1 MRDDEKCSKLV
12 ELEKAAKL
20 LKDRCF
26 EKIEDCIF
34 PANYE
39 IRGLEVFDLFGQ
51 QFLSYG
57 DKSGLLQIYNVTNM
71 ATNEPETVV
80 KKNLKGIIDILSF
93 KEMPRNQVLLFV
105 GVRFKGM
112 FVYHFSVENGNV
124 THKKMSPVFEEN
136 KFISFF
142 LPNIAFDKKGN
153 PVRFDVWICF
163 DDGDFRIYTGSFPGE
178 QWKVKEQ
185 RQLSYVLE
193 SYTIDRNE
201 RIGTPGLFMGNS
213 AGDIFYLPFTEG
225 EGIDFP
231 GDLNKHRILNIHGA
245 VIEAMI
251 PLSDYRRKKSD
262 KSPGE
267 LFYPDYCGCLVK
279 LNNKIVCIYFDRQK
293 SRTEVS
299 TLTKSFPNRLLA
311 IKCLPFSDCCY
322 TVVSDIENKLHLVK
336 NITDM
341 EPAGENIEV
350 IFDGED
356 HTIVFDDRICR
367 FCFIFI
373 PPPSKNANN
382 RNGQI
387 EYRAYLGMG
396 NHRVLPVNIYDYN
409 TKLKEAEKLFLD
421 IYGIGFLDI
430 DKTIADPDKEKI
442 LVTVEEILERFR
454 YAASRTAVKQLIL
467 QLLVGFAGKFCKNDP
482 DFLIR
487 YKDIFS
493 RIFYKIIEN
502 EEPGLAIKASDFL
515 TRVEQSCKLSPGVI
529 TELQVHIRKFI
540 LDEKSYSIKSENI
553 KRLVNHNE
561 TCGNLLDALV
571 YRGILFDRQYDV
583 VFHIDFEESDGE
595 ITRIL
600 PFREAKA
607 MVCTSAGN
615 VFLVDI
621 EKPEK
626 RLVLQCSQDRQIADS
641 LNKIDNIYKGRD
653 KIYLSMHDQTIA
665 IYDANELLSSYQNNT
680 PISIGA
686 DKLISIPSKGEKDE
700 GIIYGTSVCRMPQ
713 HEEKE
718 NECLVGTNKGVIL
731 HIMPTGSADVLYR
744 DIDDSYTILDLR
756 SFQAGSRFFFAAAYW
771 NGIVKVFEYFPD
783 SEKDQ
788 SKLLYRIPV
797 DNNAVNRLYVFC
809 DREPYSQSPL
819 VVAGTESGRC
829 CGIRLRFDQSEMDN
843 ITYVYEWCYRCK
855 KAVKS
860 IHPLNLPYDRYYIL
874 IASMDNHL
882 HVLERNGISI
892 NTIHLEFPLLQF
904 YIPKLNT
911 GSNFDN
917 IAGYI
922 TTPNNKFQKINF
934 HFKKDI
940 MKEIDDCFSGN
951 RNGYEELGKKDKEI
965 PLLKFKSIGINEDH
979 FKIRYYLR
987 SEHFNSPGLIL
998 DEIEALFE
1006 SGDCKFEEKN
1016 PALKALIQRLFC
1028 KYFDKLLNDEE
1039 NYIRTKKFFKRT
1051 IDQWDYEG
1059 SKNNLKAQLY
1069 WIRSM
1074 LKGCKDSKKPV
1085 DTFNHWFKVSQ
1096 ETAVKSGM
1104 QEVDAAYIVQHFM
1117 IHPIPFFR
1125 VKALQYIH
1133 RYITSQMDSLK
1144 EEEKTNWEPGLVNA
1158 LSGSVLKVLKMSRM
1172 SDNEAPLWF
1181 ELETGRFLTWVVVN
1195 YKYTGLCP
1203 AKLCWDL
1210 WQNEISSLFF
1220 SRISQDIMIYPGEVK
1235 GRKIISNMFQ
1245 AAGNLIRVLDKEN
1258 PQSEDVFHE
1267 LNKFCC
1273 DHCKVFFE
1281 QEDQKSK
1288 CIMPDLRSEF
1298 IIFFNSTSNFLL
1310 YQEVDDFKDTKKLEK
1325 ITVYKE
1331 SSFFKSIP
1339 QVLNSFYD
1347 LSRYIKDYYQ
1357 KKFEDMYIDPLGK
1370 LKYETFYNI
1379 RKSINRLEETIRN
1392 LKTKKQG
1399 LELEQKLYLY
1409 VLNQWKN
1416 FIKHEVDDELILDF
1430 ANAIKE
1436 YNQYC
1441 IDEHKLMDMPLIF
1454 RNIFTRLNIM
1464 AECDESYLVYI
1475 TKESKE
1481 ISIIYNNKEE
1491 ETTLPAADVKKN
1503 PAAYSIPPG
1512 WLDPQIFS
1520 YLTDSDIT
1528 RQFEN
1533 RKSIHMLLKVP
1544 EPEPASTSAVYLFFW
1559 NTEDT
1564 NGLSRLL
1571 SREILGEFLTTMAY
1585 LQYALLEQRE
1595 RQEEFFRIVSH
1606 ELNQMI
1612 GGLLT
1617 WISNLQTGHMEN
1629 KPEMRKEY
1637 YNRFQY
1643 SLRSAGHIIKSILS
1657 FRDIVRFDL
1666 KLCKI
1671 DKELEETVKLARIQ
1685 YKDYGNVQLD
1695 LNISQ
1700 GDYEIITDP
1709 ALVATAVMNLLT
1721 NARKY
1726 NPQFKPVELNLSQE
1740 GAKIIIE
1747 VKDRGVGIPRSE
1759 YGIIF
1764 NKFERG
1770 AYPRK
1775 HKIDGLGI
1783 GLPASKN
1790 NIELLGGTI
1799 TFQSQENKET
1809 IFSIKLDK
1817 TRFEE
1822 KHMPVTKVDV
1832 KKLPA
1837 FNHIEDFSLR
1847 QKIEEKLAYDPYR
1860 QTLTLRGVLS
1870 EEEYLALV
1878 KAYEKDEKTGDFNRK
1893 AVEKLYCESLEKL
1906 NKIQIDK

>member
-1 MRDDEKCSKLV
+1 MRDDEKRSKFV

-51 QFLSYG
+51 HFLSYG
-57 DKSGLLQIYNVTNM
+57 DKSGLLQVYNVKNM
-71 ATNEPETVV
+71 ATNKPVIKE
-80 KKNLKGIIDILSF
+80 NLKGIIDILSF
-93 KEMPRNQVLLFV
+93 KEMPGNQGLLFV

-112 FVYHFSVENGNV
+112 YVYLFSVENGEV
-124 THKKMSPVFEEN
+124 IHKPMLTVFEEN

-142 LPNIAFDKKGN
+142 FPNIVFDKKGN
-153 PVRFDVWICF
+153 PVRFEVWICF
-163 DDGDFRIYTGSFPGE
+163 DDGNFQIYTGSFPGE
-178 QWKVKEQ
+178 QWKGKEPC
-185 RQLSYVLE
+185 QLSYVLE

-201 RIGTPGLFMGNS
+201 RIGAPGLFMGNS
-213 AGDIFYLPFTEG
+213 AGDIFYLPFSE
-225 EGIDFP
+225 EEVIDFP

-251 PLSDYRRKKSD
+251 PMSDYRRLSAEKTR
-262 KSPGE
+262 GE
-267 LFYPDYCGCLVK
+267 FFYPEYCGCLVK
-279 LNNKIVCIYFDRQK
+279 LNNKIICVYFDKKKDPPQAF
-293 SRTEVS
+293 
-299 TLTKSFPNRLLA
+299 TLTKVFPNRLLA
-311 IKCLPFSDCCY
+311 IKCLSFSDCCY

-341 EPAGENIEV
+341 EPAGKNIEV

-356 HTIVFDDRICR
+356 HTIVFADRICK
-367 FCFIFI
+367 FCFILI

-382 RNGQI
+382 RNDQI

-396 NHRVLPVNIYDYN
+396 NHRVLPVNIYDYDA
-409 TKLKEAEKLFLD
+409 KLKEAEKLFLD
-421 IYGIGFLDI
+421 LYGTGLLDI
-430 DKTIADPDKEKI
+430 DKAIADPDKEKI

-467 QLLVGFAGKFCKNDP
+467 QLLVGFAEKYCKDDP

-487 YKDIFS
+487 NKDKFS

-502 EEPGLAIKASDFL
+502 EEPGLVIKASDFL

-529 TELQVHIRKFI
+529 TELQVHVRKFI
-540 LDEKSYSIKSENI
+540 LDEKSYSIKSKNI

-571 YRGILFDRQYDV
+571 YRGILYDRQYDV

-600 PFREAKA
+600 PFSEAKA
-607 MVCTSAGN
+607 MVCTSTGN

-621 EKPEK
+621 ETQEK
-626 RLVLQCSQDRQIADS
+626 RLVLQYNLDRQTGDT
-641 LNKIDNIYKGRD
+641 LKKIDNIYMGKNR
-653 KIYLSMHDQTIA
+653 IYLLMHDQTIA
-665 IYDANELLSSYQNNT
+665 IFDANELLNNFQENT
-680 PISIGA
+680 TRPIKA
-686 DKLISIPSKGEKDE
+686 EKQISIPYPGEKTE
-700 GIIYGTSVCRMPQ
+700 GIIYGTSVCQMPQ

-718 NECLVGTNKGVIL
+718 DECLVGTNKGVIL
-731 HIMPTGSADVLYR
+731 HIMPTGNAAVLYH
-744 DIDDSYTILDLR
+744 DIDDTYDILDLR
-756 SFQAGSRFFFAAAYW
+756 SFQAGSRFFFAAGYW
-771 NGIVKVFEYFPD
+771 NGIVKVFEYFPGR
-783 SEKDQ
+783 EKDQ
-788 SKLLYRIPV
+788 IELLYKIPV
-797 DNNAVNRLYVFC
+797 DNNAVNRLYVFY
-809 DREPYSQSPL
+809 DRTPYSQSPL

-829 CGIRLRFDQSEMDN
+829 CGIHLRFDRSEKDN
-843 ITYVYEWCYRCK
+843 IPYVYEWCYRCK

-860 IHPLNLPYDRYYIL
+860 IHPLNLPDDRYYIL
-874 IASMDNHL
+874 VASMDNHL
-882 HVLERNGISI
+882 HALERNGISI
-892 NTIHLEFPLLQF
+892 NTIHLEFPFIQF
-904 YIPKLNT
+904 YIQKLNT
-911 GSNFDN
+911 GSNPGN

-922 TTPNNKFQKINF
+922 TTPNNKFQKIHF
-934 HFKKDI
+934 YFKKDI

-951 RNGYEELGKKDKEI
+951 RNGYEELGNKDKESL
-965 PLLKFKSIGINEDH
+965 LLKFKSIGINEDH

-987 SEHFNSPGLIL
+987 SEHFNSPGYIL
-998 DEIEALFE
+998 DEIEELFE

-1028 KYFDKLLNDEE
+1028 KCFDKLLKDEE
-1039 NYIRTKKFFKRT
+1039 NFKRTKIFFKRT

-1074 LKGCKDSKKPV
+1074 LKGCKDSGKPV
-1085 DTFNHWFKVSQ
+1085 DTFNRWFKKSQ
-1096 ETAVKSGM
+1096 ETAVKSEM
-1104 QEVDAAYIVQHFM
+1104 KEVDPAYIVQHFV

-1133 RYITSQMDSLK
+1133 RYITSPMDSLK

-1181 ELETGRFLTWVVVN
+1181 ELETGRFLTWMVVN

-1220 SRISQDIMIYPGEVK
+1220 SSISQAIMIYPGEVK
-1235 GRKIISNMFQ
+1235 GREIISNMFQ
-1245 AAGNLIRVLDKEN
+1245 AAGNLDKEN
-1258 PQSEDVFHE
+1258 PQSGDVFHE
-1267 LNKFCC
+1267 LNKFCD
-1273 DHCKVFFE
+1273 DHYKVFFAK
-1281 QEDQKSK
+1281 EDQKSK
-1288 CIMPDLRSEF
+1288 CIMPDLRREF
-1298 IIFFNSTSNFLL
+1298 ITFFTSTYNFLL
-1310 YQEVDDFKDTKKLEK
+1310 YQKVDDFRDTNRLEE
-1325 ITVYKE
+1325 ITTCKE

-1347 LSRYIKDYYQ
+1347 LSRYIKDYYHE
-1357 KKFEDMYIDPLGK
+1357 KFEDIYTYPLGK

-1379 RKSINRLEETIRN
+1379 RKSINRLEETILN

-1399 LELEQKLYLY
+1399 LELEQKLYLD

-1430 ANAIKE
+1430 ANAIKV
-1436 YNQYC
+1436 YNESC
-1441 IDEHKLMDMPLIF
+1441 IDEHKLMDMPFIF

-1464 AECDESYLVYI
+1464 AECDESYLVYM

-1481 ISIIYNNKEE
+1481 IGIIYNNKEE
-1491 ETTLPAADVKKN
+1491 EASLSAADVKKN

-1585 LQYALLEQRE
+1585 LQHALLKQRE

-1617 WISNLQTGHMEN
+1617 WISNLKTGLMEN
-1629 KPEMRKEY
+1629 KPEMRMEY

-1695 LNISQ
+1695 LNINQ

-1726 NPQFKPVELNLSQE
+1726 NPGYKSVELKLFQE
-1740 GAKIIIE
+1740 GTKIIIE
-1747 VKDRGVGIPRSE
+1747 VKDRGVGIPRNE
-1759 YGIIF
+1759 FGIIF
-1764 NKFERG
+1764 KKFERG

-1783 GLPASKN
+1783 GLASSKN
-1790 NIELLGGTI
+1790 NIELLGGSI

-1809 IFSIKLDK
+1809 VFRITLNK
-1817 TRFEE
+1817 TKFKEA
-1822 KHMPVTKVDV
+1822 HMLVTKVEV

-1837 FNHIEDFSLR
+1837 FNLIEDFSLR

-1870 EEEYLALV
+1870 EEEYRALV
-1878 KAYEKDEKTGDFNRK
+1878 KSYEKDEKTVDFNRK
-1893 AVEKLYCESLEKL
+1893 AVEKLYRESLEKL
-1906 NKIQIDK
+1906 NKIQLDKQ